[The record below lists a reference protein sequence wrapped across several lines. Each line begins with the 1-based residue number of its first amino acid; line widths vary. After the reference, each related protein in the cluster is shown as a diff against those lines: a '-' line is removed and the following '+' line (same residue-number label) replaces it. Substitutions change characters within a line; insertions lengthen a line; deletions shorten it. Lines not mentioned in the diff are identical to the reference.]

1 MNRRTLCLSAWALA
15 FGGVGA
21 SAQPAFPTHAVR
33 LVVAFPAG
41 GAADAAARIVAEKLS
56 AKWKQP
62 VIVDNR
68 PGAAGAVGTEVV
80 VKSLPDGHTALLNVS
95 TLLVNEVTKPPAAF
109 RLFRDLR
116 PVTTLF
122 TTPVLFAV
130 GEGVKGRT
138 LGEVMREAKAA
149 GKPFSY
155 GHHGDGTST
164 HLMGERLSRLAGAQM
179 VAVPYAGDAPMSN
192 DLMGGHLSAGFSSAT
207 NAKKL
212 VDSGKV
218 RVVAQS
224 FQRRS
229 PLFPDIPTFHELGY
243 EEMDRGTWGRVFLPA
258 GAPEAVAVQF
268 SAAIREALQ
277 MKDVREKFDA
287 LGLVPGGGTP
297 EQTLTELQGD
307 YAYWQSRQR
316 EIGR

>member
-1 MNRRTLCLSAWALA
+1 MNRRHWCLSACALA
-15 FGGVGA
+15 CGGA
-21 SAQPAFPTHAVR
+21 SAVASPAFPTHAVR

-41 GAADAAARIVAEKLS
+41 GAADAAARIVAEKL
-56 AKWKQP
+56 AAAWKQP

-68 PGAAGAVGTEVV
+68 PGAAGVVGTEVV
-80 VKSLPDGHTALLNVS
+80 LKSPPDGHTALLNVS
-95 TLLVNEVTKPPAAF
+95 TLLVNEVTKPPASF
-109 RLFRDLR
+109 RLFRDLQ

-130 GEGVKGRT
+130 GEGVKGST
-138 LGEVMREAKAA
+138 LSDVMREAGAA

-164 HLMGERLSRLAGAQM
+164 HLMGERLNRLSGARM

-192 DLMGGHLSAGFSSAT
+192 DLMGGHLSAGFSSTTTAR
-207 NAKKL
+207 KL

-229 PLFPDIPTFHELGY
+229 PLFPGVPTFAELGY
-243 EEMDRGTWGRVFLPA
+243 AEMDRGTWGRIFLPA
-258 GAPEAVAVQF
+258 GAPQAVASQF
-268 SAAIREALQ
+268 SSAVRAALQ
-277 MKDVREKFDA
+277 QRDVREKFDA

-297 EQTLTELQGD
+297 AQTLTDLQGD

-316 EIGR
+316 EAGR